1 MLSLDSFRLATAM
14 FLVFLLLL
22 STNSKAYS
30 FSWGTTPGIL
40 LPQTNFQKSAH
51 IFALTVTKSKTSNN
65 EDAAPQD
72 SSGETNSGDDH
83 DDPTEGITEM
93 VQTSNV
99 RIDDG
104 GSALTDRFKYK
115 VICN

>member
-30 FSWGTTPGIL
+30 FSWGTTPAIL
-40 LPQTNFQKSAH
+40 RPQTNFQKSAH
-51 IFALTVTKSKTSNN
+51 IFASTVTKSTTSNN
-65 EDAAPQD
+65 DDAARQD
-72 SSGETNSGDDH
+72 SSEETNSGDDH
-83 DDPTEGITEM
+83 DDPTEGKTEM
-93 VQTSNV
+93 MQTSNV